1 MKGGGCEEG
10 EREPGRGHQRNP
22 NSVKIRNGTKQNLEP
37 WRYPQSLQ
45 RAGGPRTAA
54 QPRKISRLTAVRMA
68 TARRWSQEHMQTV
81 GEAISAVF
89 VTGPTSTPV
98 RLLTELT
105 EQPEDE
111 SANVERTEQGHHSL
125 EGGEEVSRCPPIIQ
139 LLQRG
144 HGSWGEADGVTATPG
159 PAGAGTGRGC

>member
-89 VTGPTSTPV
+89 VTGPMSMSA

-111 SANVERTEQGHHSL
+111 IL
-125 EGGEEVSRCPPIIQ
+125 I
-139 LLQRG
+139 
-144 HGSWGEADGVTATPG
+144 
-159 PAGAGTGRGC
+159 